1 MKLSA
6 TERAVFLQI
15 IQLKLQQGSVFVI
28 GDGKTTTDVDLIISN
43 IEEGKPLMEVAPWS
57 FKYEKP

>member
-6 TERAVFLQI
+6 TERAVFV
-15 IQLKLQQGSVFVI
+15 QLMKAKIEQGSVFVI

-43 IEEGKPLMEVAPWS
+43 IEEGKPLMEVAP
-57 FKYEKP
+57 

>member
-43 IEEGKPLMEVAPWS
+43 IEEGKPLMEVAP
-57 FKYEKP
+57 

>member
-6 TERAVFLQI
+6 TERAIFKQVI
-15 IQLKLQQGSVFVI
+15 KVKLQQGSVFVI

-43 IEEGKPLMEVAPWS
+43 IEDGKPLMEISP
-57 FKYEKP
+57 

>member
-1 MKLSA
+1 MEEPQMKLSA

-43 IEEGKPLMEVAPWS
+43 IEEGKPLMEVAP
-57 FKYEKP
+57 

>member
-28 GDGKTTTDVDLIISN
+28 GAGKTTTDVDLIISN